1 VWFFEDDVFFNNEN
15 TLLQIDLKHPY
26 SDLLSN
32 VYTENKDGEKKSW
45 LWRKITIHDPLH
57 IIVQ

>member
-1 VWFFEDDVFFNNEN
+1 
-15 TLLQIDLKHPY
+15 
-26 SDLLSN
+26 

-57 IIVQ
+57 IIVQWYVAYACQIRCYHA